1 MEGGPGLASR
11 GDVLTWIE
19 ADWALVL
26 EVFNGGGGVLHPARL
41 TDLKVGH
48 DDEMEAFRKVNFNDR
63 LAGSVTGEQI
73 SVRSY
78 ADIGRMSLRLMILL
92 KVRTA
97 GTAVPLRTSITS
109 FISQSVP
116 EIRLPKESR

>member
-48 DDEMEAFRKVNFNDR
+48 DDEMETFRKVNFNDR

-73 SVRSY
+73 SVR
-78 ADIGRMSLRLMILL
+78 
-92 KVRTA
+92 
-97 GTAVPLRTSITS
+97 
-109 FISQSVP
+109 
-116 EIRLPKESR
+116 